1 MVLMDLLC
9 TRNTKTIQPL
19 DINMSPKIQAF
30 KDRAGIYDNPDQEGI
45 DIFAELLVKD
55 IANIVQQYS
64 MMKVD
69 AVMISELI
77 KKTYGVA

>member
-1 MVLMDLLC
+1 
-9 TRNTKTIQPL
+9 
-19 DINMSPKIQAF
+19 MSPKIQAF
-30 KDRAGIYDNPDQEGI
+30 KDRAGIFDNPDQEGI

-55 IANIVQQYS
+55 IANLVQQYS

-77 KKTYGVA
+77 KKTYGVT

>member
-1 MVLMDLLC
+1 
-9 TRNTKTIQPL
+9 
-19 DINMSPKIQAF
+19 MSAKIQAF
-30 KDRAGIYDNPDQEGI
+30 KDRAGIFDNPDQEGI

-55 IANIVQQYS
+55 IANLVQQYS

-77 KKTYGVA
+77 KKTYGVT